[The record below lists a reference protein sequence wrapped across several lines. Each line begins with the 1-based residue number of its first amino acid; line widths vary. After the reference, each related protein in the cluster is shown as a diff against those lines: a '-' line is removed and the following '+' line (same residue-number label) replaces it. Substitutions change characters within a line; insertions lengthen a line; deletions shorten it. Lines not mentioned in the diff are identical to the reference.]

1 MDLATIR
8 SQYVV
13 HYVTGREIMSLRSIL
28 RVFAVV
34 AVCLSSIGIN
44 PVAAQ
49 TSNGNLSV
57 TAARICGDQ
66 SLEVRWTD
74 DSIDGISVS
83 LSNTSDEWTSG
94 WIEILDVDAGT
105 FTTPVG
111 RNFDKVVAEVAFS
124 DGSSQQVDIDT
135 GTCANSGDN
144 PDLNWYVTSVTFACD
159 GTITVNM
166 SGSGTSWIN
175 FSLFRAGDSQYL
187 TGGVIEPLQAGT
199 VQQGWI
205 DPAAWDPTV
214 AVYASASRGD
224 GGRDTPHPDSEI
236 IRCEAPDPEPESTSI
251 TISGQVTDGDGQPI
265 NGAEICANVTWE
277 FFYSCVSSARDGSYA
292 INSVPNGEGTLFVQ
306 ASGYQAQS
314 LEFTAASENITF
326 NPVLRAY
333 TWISISGV
341 VTDENG
347 QTLPG
352 VRVCLSSM
360 ASTGFNC
367 THTTAQGNYKFQVA
381 ERENIPPHDL
391 FSGDRNW
398 AFSSDRFTIDTQEI
412 QINLV
417 AVPRET
423 PTENTTPYFGRVVD
437 SDGNP
442 IMQFAACDVG
452 G

>member
-1 MDLATIR
+1 
-8 SQYVV
+8 
-13 HYVTGREIMSLRSIL
+13 
-28 RVFAVV
+28 
-34 AVCLSSIGIN
+34 
-44 PVAAQ
+44 
-49 TSNGNLSV
+49 
-57 TAARICGDQ
+57 
-66 SLEVRWTD
+66 
-74 DSIDGISVS
+74 
-83 LSNTSDEWTSG
+83 
-94 WIEILDVDAGT
+94 
-105 FTTPVG
+105 
-111 RNFDKVVAEVAFS
+111 
-124 DGSSQQVDIDT
+124 
-135 GTCANSGDN
+135 
-144 PDLNWYVTSVTFACD
+144 
-159 GTITVNM
+159 
-166 SGSGTSWIN
+166 
-175 FSLFRAGDSQYL
+175 
-187 TGGVIEPLQAGT
+187 
-199 VQQGWI
+199 QGWI

-452 G
+452 GRQSECFISNGESNLFELGLWGSDFAVSAQGCPTFNQYLYENFELPEDFDLGTITLDCEVGETPTETPVVTPTTTVPATETPVVT